1 MNEMN
6 GMWGQPT
13 NMPQNRM
20 RNAGMQGTQSFNTQ
34 QMLSPPYLPGRVINN
49 PNEIRPNEVPMDGTP
64 SVFLLNDASG
74 VLVKWWNTDGQLC
87 TQIFIPQMTELAGGA
102 SVGMPTDEFQ
112 KEVFDRFDKIE
123 KKLNQRPYQKNTN
136 YKKKEG
142 KNDG

>member
-1 MNEMN
+1 MMNETN

-20 RNAGMQGTQSFNTQ
+20 RNAGMQGTQSFSTP
-34 QMLSPPYLPGRVINN
+34 QMISPSYLPGRIINN

-74 VLVKWWNTDGQLC
+74 VLVKWWTADGQLH
-87 TQIFIPQMTELAGGA
+87 TQVFTPQMPEMA

-123 KKLNQRPYQKNTN
+123 KQLKHRPYQKNTN
-136 YKKKEG
+136 NYKKEG
-142 KNDG
+142 KNDA